1 MYTIG
6 LTTAVAEGLRIEAAE
21 IRRNT
26 VPRSR
31 RRRRVRQPPG

>member
-1 MYTIG
+1 MYTTE
-6 LTTAVAEGLRIEAAE
+6 LTTAVAESLRIEAAE

-31 RRRRVRQPPG
+31 RRSWVPRRSG